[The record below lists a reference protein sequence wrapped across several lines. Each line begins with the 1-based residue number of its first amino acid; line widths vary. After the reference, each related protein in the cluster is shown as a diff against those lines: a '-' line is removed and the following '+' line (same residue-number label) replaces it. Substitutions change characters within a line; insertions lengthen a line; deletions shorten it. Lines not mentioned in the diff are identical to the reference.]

1 MFCSFRTANLAYF
14 AALSSIRRTVPLPL
28 PQHDRGQ
35 ALDPNNMY
43 LLFETNE
50 GDTPRILTSQM
61 DSAWMSPARGSVP
74 IAWAVDPLLG
84 QLFPELLNFYV
95 ETATQN
101 DSFVAGLDVSSDT
114 FSICVLSVSLT
125 QNVSLFQG
133 AGYVYLSSLGSHA
146 EAYER
151 RAATLMAK
159 FNTPTVD
166 VGIPGLN
173 LERPDLTTASTL
185 SEMEAYR
192 SAALR
197 SGQPAPAA
205 FLNACGSHYG
215 QPLLTWL
222 RDGTPVLNSLCT
234 GPVSNSSTGPCH
246 DSNGH
251 CQDSHYLYYYRDHL
265 NQSDPAADLAGR
277 LTWARKT
284 YRRPGQPMFLL
295 VCEQKKTTNVRT
307 VHADFSNAC
316 ADGGLGDHND
326 FFSLQE
332 EALGMLDFPY
342 QVLRSAELARLA
354 RDARSLLPE

>member
-125 QNVSLFQG
+125 QKLSPFQG
-133 AGYVYLSSLGSHA
+133 
-146 EAYER
+146 
-151 RAATLMAK
+151 
-159 FNTPTVD
+159 
-166 VGIPGLN
+166 
-173 LERPDLTTASTL
+173 
-185 SEMEAYR
+185 
-192 SAALR
+192 
-197 SGQPAPAA
+197 
-205 FLNACGSHYG
+205 
-215 QPLLTWL
+215 
-222 RDGTPVLNSLCT
+222 
-234 GPVSNSSTGPCH
+234 
-246 DSNGH
+246 
-251 CQDSHYLYYYRDHL
+251 
-265 NQSDPAADLAGR
+265 
-277 LTWARKT
+277 
-284 YRRPGQPMFLL
+284 
-295 VCEQKKTTNVRT
+295 
-307 VHADFSNAC
+307 
-316 ADGGLGDHND
+316 
-326 FFSLQE
+326 
-332 EALGMLDFPY
+332 
-342 QVLRSAELARLA
+342 
-354 RDARSLLPE
+354 